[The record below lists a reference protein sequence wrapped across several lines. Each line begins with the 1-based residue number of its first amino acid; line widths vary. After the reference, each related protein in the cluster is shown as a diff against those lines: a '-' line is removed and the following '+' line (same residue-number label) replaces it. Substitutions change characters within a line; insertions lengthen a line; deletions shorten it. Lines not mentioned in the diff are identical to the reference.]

1 MTEAVAPLEKFCIG
15 LTGGI
20 GSGKSTVAQ
29 LFAKRGAAIVDTDRI
44 ARQLTAPNGIAI
56 PAIRAAF
63 GADFVDASGAMDRAK
78 MRAAVFADPSAKTRL
93 ESILHPLIRQESE
106 RAAREL
112 TVMGQA
118 PYVIFDVPLLLES
131 AHWLARVSRVLVVDC
146 PEELQISRVMTRNGM
161 SREQVLAIMATQAS
175 RADRLAKADDIL
187 VNDGPPEALIPEV
200 DRLHAHYLAL
210 AGAFKRENDD

>member
-1 MTEAVAPLEKFCIG
+1 MTLMTEVVAPFETFCVG

-20 GSGKSTVAQ
+20 GSGKSTVAA
-29 LFAKRGAAIVDTDRI
+29 LFAKHGVAIVDTDRI
-44 ARQLTAPNGIAI
+44 ARQLTEANGMAI
-56 PAIRAAF
+56 PAIRDAF
-63 GADFVDASGAMDRAK
+63 GADFIDASGAMDRAK
-78 MRAAVFADPSAKTRL
+78 MRAAVFADPAAKTRL

-106 RAAREL
+106 RAAREA
-112 TVMGQA
+112 QA

-146 PEELQISRVMTRNGM
+146 PEELQISRVMARNGM

-210 AGAFKRENDD
+210 AGAFKERK